1 MTASFEISPEER
13 EDFKAYLRSG
23 FPFRLGDIV
32 VGDID
37 NDYDTRLL
45 TKALAGDFKAERDLI
60 RRIAARRTQRRER
73 EAIEALLERNAN
85 KVNTYN
91 SQI

>member
-1 MTASFEISPEER
+1 MMASFEISPEER

-23 FPFRLGDIV
+23 LPFQLGDIV

-37 NDYDTRLL
+37 NDYDSRLL

-60 RRIAARRTQRRER
+60 RRIAASMR
-73 EAIEALLERNAN
+73 RNA
-85 KVNTYN
+85 KRRPLKP
-91 SQI
+91 SSKGIRK